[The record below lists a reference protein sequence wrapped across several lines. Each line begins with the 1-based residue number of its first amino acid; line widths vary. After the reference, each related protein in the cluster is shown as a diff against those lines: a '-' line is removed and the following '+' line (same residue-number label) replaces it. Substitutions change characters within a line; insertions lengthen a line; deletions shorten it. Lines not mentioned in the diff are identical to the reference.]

1 MAKLTFI
8 DPDGT
13 RHQVDANPG
22 QSLLRIARQNDIA
35 IEGACE
41 GYLSC
46 STCHVVIDQ
55 QHYARLPT
63 PDDDEAEMLDLAY
76 GLTPT
81 SRLCCRVRMSDE
93 LDGLVVA
100 VPAKFQG

>member
-1 MAKLTFI
+1 MAKVTFI

-13 RHQVDANPG
+13 RHPLEANAG
-22 QSLLRIARQNDIA
+22 QSLLKIARQNDIA

-46 STCHVVIDQ
+46 STCHVIVDER
-55 QHYARLPT
+55 HYARLPS
-63 PDDDEAEMLDLAY
+63 PGNDEAEMLDLAY

-81 SRLCCRVRMSDE
+81 SRLCCRVRMSE
-93 LDGLVVA
+93 ALDGLVVTI
-100 VPAKFQG
+100 PAKFPG